1 MKALFSLTF
10 LAFSIV
16 AFAQL
21 ETTAEIDASATR
33 SVKKVVTNPGSEGS
47 VWKGGGGM
55 ALIAATENG
64 EFNAKKLESSIKLKY
79 TGIGMAIVGLV
90 AGANDEPEAGA
101 ILSIAGAVVSLYGLI
116 RQDIQLVRLARE
128 NSKESDQKFRSR
140 SQRKSERSFQSRSQ
154 QKFERDN

>member
-16 AFAQL
+16 AFAQF
-21 ETTAEIDASATR
+21 EATAEIDACATR
-33 SVKKVVTNPGSEGS
+33 SIKNAVSSPGPEGS
-47 VWKGGGGM
+47 VWNSGGGM
-55 ALIAATENG
+55 ALIVTSEND

-79 TGIGMAIVGLV
+79 AGIGMAIAGLV
-90 AGANDEPEAGA
+90 AGANEPEAGA
-101 ILSIAGAVVSLYGLI
+101 ILSIAGAVVSVYGVI

-128 NSKESDQKFRSR
+128 NSKDSDQEFRSR